1 MIESVRTILFL
12 GCAAAIG
19 GLAWMARPADPGRGV
34 IDDTGEQFAPA
45 FTDPLQADSMEV
57 IEFDEDDGTAR
68 VFKVARHEG
77 VWSIPS
83 HENYAA
89 DAENRFADAAAA
101 MIGLTKGVNCSDS
114 RSDHELYGVN
124 DPTEAQAGTVGV
136 GTRITFAGE
145 TGALIDLIVGTA
157 VKESS
162 GQRYVRVPGVD
173 RVYLS
178 SIDLDKFST
187 DFADWIETDLLQLSG
202 SDVIGLVVKDY
213 SIDEFSQRIN
223 QNAPL
228 LLSYDLQD
236 RTWSLDGLGEDETL
250 LDARVR
256 EMKRGLDDLDIVD
269 VHRKPAGLSSEL
281 RAEDALQL
289 DTEAVTSLQSRGF
302 YIVGGRLLSNQGETV
317 VRTRDGVQYVLR
329 FGEIAPGGRYLFVTA
344 EFNANL
350 IDKPEIL
357 ELPLLESLGID
368 DQATEPTMSESM
380 EKARAKLTQENDA
393 KQQAYEEKLEAGRD
407 RARELTDRFAD
418 WYYVISDSVYDNVRL
433 TRADIVETTE
443 EAEPTDGN

>member
-34 IDDTGEQFAPA
+34 IDDTGEQFAPE
-45 FTDPLQADSMEV
+45 FTDPLQAFSMEV
-57 IEFDEDDGTAR
+57 VEFDEDNGTAS
-68 VFKVARHEG
+68 VFKVARHDG

-89 DAENRFADAAAA
+89 DAQNRFADAAAA
-101 MIGLTKGVNCSDS
+101 MIGLTKGVNRSDS

-124 DPTEAQAGTVGV
+124 DPTEAQAGAEGV

-145 TGALIDLIVGTA
+145 AGSLIDLIVGA
-157 VKESS
+157 GVKDSP

-173 RVYLS
+173 RVYQCR
-178 SIDLDKFST
+178 IDLDKFST
-187 DFADWIETDLLQLSG
+187 DFGDWIEKDLLQLSG
-202 SDVIGLVVKDY
+202 SDVTGIVVKDY

-223 QNAPL
+223 QNDPL
-228 LLSYDLQD
+228 LLAYED
-236 RTWSLDGLGEDETL
+236 RAWALEGLGDHETL
-250 LDARVR
+250 LDARLDKI
-256 EMKRGLDDLDIVD
+256 KRGLTDLDIVD

-289 DTEAVTSLQSRGF
+289 DTEAVNSLQSRGF

-317 VRTRDGVQYVLR
+317 VITKDGVQYVLR

-344 EFNANL
+344 EFNAEL
-350 IDKPEIL
+350 LEKPDLL
-357 ELPLLESLGID
+357 ELPSLESLGND
-368 DQATEPTMSESM
+368 EEATEPTMSESM
-380 EKARAKLTQENDA
+380 EKARAKLTEENDA
-393 KQQAYEEKLEAGRD
+393 KQKAYQEKIEAGRD

-418 WYYVISDSVYDNVRL
+418 WYYVISDEVYDNVRF
-433 TRADIVETTE
+433 TRADIVEAAQAE
-443 EAEPTDGN
+443 EPGP

>member
-1 MIESVRTILFL
+1 MIEFVKTMVFL

-34 IDDTGEQFAPA
+34 IDDTGELFAPA
-45 FTDPLQADSMEV
+45 FTDPLQAFSLEI
-57 IEFDEDDGTAR
+57 IEFDELNGTVR

-89 DAENRFADAAAA
+89 DADNRFASAAAA
-101 MIGLTKGVNCSDS
+101 MIGLTKGVNRSDS
-114 RSDHELYGVN
+114 RSDHKLYGVN
-124 DPTEAQAGTVGV
+124 DPTEAQAGTEGV

-145 TGALIDLIVGTA
+145 AGSLIDLIVGTE
-157 VKESS
+157 VKDSS

-173 RVYLS
+173 RVYLCR
-178 SIDLDKFST
+178 IDLDKFST
-187 DFADWIETDLLQLSG
+187 DFGDWIEKDLLQLSG
-202 SDVIGLVVKDY
+202 SDVTGIVVKDY

-223 QNAPL
+223 RNDPL
-228 LLSYDLQD
+228 LLAYED
-236 RTWSLDGLGEDETL
+236 RAWALEGLGEDETL
-250 LDARVR
+250 LGARLDK
-256 EMKRGLDDLDIVD
+256 MKRGLADLDIVD

-289 DTEAVTSLQSRGF
+289 DTEAVNSLQSRGF

-317 VRTRDGVQYVLR
+317 VITKDGVQYVLR

-344 EFNANL
+344 EFNAGL
-350 IDKPEIL
+350 LEKPDLL
-357 ELPLLESLGID
+357 ELPSLESLGND
-368 DQATEPTMSESM
+368 EEATEPTMSESM
-380 EKARAKLTQENDA
+380 EKARAKLTEENDA
-393 KQQAYEEKLEAGRD
+393 KQKAYQEKIEAGRD

-418 WYYVISDSVYDNVRL
+418 WYYVISDEVYDNVRF
-433 TRADIVETTE
+433 TRADIVEPAQGE
-443 EAEPTDGN
+443 

>member
-1 MIESVRTILFL
+1 MIEFVKTMVFL

-19 GLAWMARPADPGRGV
+19 GLAWMAKPADPGRGV
-34 IDDTGEQFAPA
+34 IDDTGELFAPA
-45 FTDPLQADSMEV
+45 FTDPLLADSMEV
-57 IEFDEDDGTAR
+57 IEFDEINGTAR

-89 DAENRFADAAAA
+89 DADNRFASAAAA
-101 MIGLTKGVNCSDS
+101 MIGLTKGVNRSDS
-114 RSDHELYGVN
+114 RSDHTLYGVN
-124 DPTEAQAGTVGV
+124 DPTGAQAGTEGV

-145 TGALIDLIVGTA
+145 AGTLMDLIVGTE
-157 VKESS
+157 VKDSP

-173 RVYLS
+173 RVYLC

-187 DFADWIETDLLQLSG
+187 DFGDWIEKDLLQLSG
-202 SDVIGLVVKDY
+202 SDVTGIVVKDY

-223 QNAPL
+223 QNDPL
-228 LLSYDLQD
+228 VLAYDLQD
-236 RTWSLDGLGEDETL
+236 REWSFDGLGEDETL
-250 LDARVR
+250 LDTRLNKI
-256 EMKRGLDDLDIVD
+256 KRGLTDLDIVD

-289 DTEAVTSLQSRGF
+289 DTEAVNSLQSRGF

-317 VRTRDGVQYVLR
+317 VITKGGVQYVLR

-344 EFNANL
+344 EFHAEL
-350 IDKPEIL
+350 LEKPDLL
-357 ELPLLESLGID
+357 ELPPLESPGL
-368 DQATEPTMSESM
+368 DQEATEPAMSESM
-380 EKARAKLTQENDA
+380 EKARAKLTEENDA
-393 KQQAYEEKLEAGRD
+393 KQRAYEQEIEAGRD

-418 WYYVISDSVYDNVRL
+418 WYYVISDEVYENVRF
-433 TRADIVETTE
+433 TRADIVEATVPE
-443 EAEPTDGN
+443 DG

>member
-1 MIESVRTILFL
+1 MIEFVKTILFL
-12 GCAAAIG
+12 ACAAAIG

-57 IEFDEDDGTAR
+57 IEFDEDNGTAR

-89 DAENRFADAAAA
+89 DAENRFANAAAA
-101 MIGLTKGVNCSDS
+101 MIGLTKGVNRSDS

-124 DPTEAQAGTVGV
+124 DPTEAQAGTAGV
-136 GTRITFAGE
+136 GTRVTFAGE
-145 TGALIDLIVGTA
+145 AGSLIDLIVGTE
-157 VKESS
+157 VKDSN

-173 RVYLS
+173 RVYLC
-178 SIDLDKFST
+178 SIDLDKFTT
-187 DFADWIETDLLQLSG
+187 DFADWIEKDLLQMSG
-202 SDVIGLVVKDY
+202 SDVTGIAVKDY

-223 QNAPL
+223 QNEPL
-228 LLSYDLQD
+228 VLAYDLQD
-236 RTWSLDGLGEDETL
+236 RAWSLDGLGEDETL
-250 LDARVR
+250 LDARLN
-256 EMKRGLDDLDIVD
+256 EMKRALDDLDIVD

-289 DTEAVTSLQSRGF
+289 DTEAVNSLQSRGF

-317 VRTRDGVQYVLR
+317 VSTRDGVQYVLR

-357 ELPLLESLGID
+357 ELPDLESLGID
-368 DQATEPTMSESM
+368 EQATDPTMSESM
-380 EKARAKLTQENDA
+380 EKARAKLTEENDA
-393 KQQAYEEKLEAGRD
+393 KQQAYEEKLEAGRA

-418 WYYVISDSVYDNVRL
+418 WYYVISDSVYENVRL
-433 TRADIVETTE
+433 TRADIVEAA
-443 EAEPTDGN
+443 EAAPADG